1 MFDYK
6 NFNYYIY
13 KKRLPMTLTM
23 EDIHELAEGAIILTD
38 LDRAIVGITEEFGN
52 ETRIL
57 YSVKKIVE
65 ILTDSGMSDEEA
77 IEYYQYNIL
86 GGYFGERN
94 PIFLADYF
102 VD

>member
-1 MFDYK
+1 
-6 NFNYYIY
+6 
-13 KKRLPMTLTM
+13 MTLTM

-65 ILTDSGMSDEEA
+65 ILTDSGMTDEEA

-94 PIFLADYF
+94 PIFLSDYF